1 MNTQKITPK
10 DRKNIVARVK
20 AGERQKDLASEYG
33 VSEGLISRVIKQSK
47 PAKPEPSAP
56 RAKDMSNMTTEQLSN
71 RYKQCHKELLEHNQ
85 ELVSRVQEAMGLRER
100 IKVEASKSAG
110 LRDDSWLRAQQK
122 RLAWCEDTGR
132 IAFSMSLLH
141 QEVSAI
147 LHTLSKRG
155 DPVPWSDTVMSLSS
169 VASRAKTRI
178 EK

>member
-1 MNTQKITPK
+1 MKTQKLTPK

-47 PAKPEPSAP
+47 PAKPDPSAP
-56 RAKDMSNMTTEQLSN
+56 RVKNMSNLTTEQLHN
-71 RYKQCHKELLEHNQ
+71 RYKQCHKELLELNQ
-85 ELVSRVQEAMGLRER
+85 EIVGRVQEATGLRER
-100 IKVEASKSAG
+100 IKIESAKLDG
-110 LRDDSWLRAQQK
+110 LRDDGWILAQQK
-122 RLAWCEDTGR
+122 RLSWCEDTGR
-132 IAFSMSLLH
+132 IAFEMALLH

-178 EK
+178 ER